1 MNTVKTSLE
10 NENQPFCLGAV
21 SGSLLL
27 QAKELFA
34 KLTDDER
41 MDVLSDYCTY
51 CGQNEKELGKCHC
64 APCYDE

>member
-1 MNTVKTSLE
+1 
-10 NENQPFCLGAV
+10 
-21 SGSLLL
+21 LLL

>member
-1 MNTVKTSLE
+1 MEAEKYQITDKDG
-10 NENQPFCLGAV
+10 NEVLADV

-41 MDVLSDYCTY
+41 MEVLSDYCTY
-51 CGQNEKELGKCHC
+51 CGQNEKEFGKCYC